1 MNHLRILLSLLA
13 VAAFSASAAWAEG
26 VGNPRPGFPH
36 DTIMIHVLADN
47 GNTKGCAI
55 DGGGHSL
62 FVRYDRV
69 TFEVLPANIYITM
82 IDWVQV
88 DNDGDKLFDED
99 PDDDINNDGDFDE
112 NGNPLID
119 EDGPEPG
126 KNTYAI
132 DCDARVDGEIRL
144 QIRDA
149 NPGYRTISTQEWFIR
164 AVGKPETNFAFT
176 SNAEQ
181 VVCTLIDDPDETPNT
196 GDEIVECS
204 WSGNWINLLDVNLSD
219 GGCVKQVKLG
229 GKNPSSGGGKTPF
242 CDITDGFLVDVD
254 EDGDGIIDSLEPQ
267 FIFTVSCLDVEGTL
281 ADESLTCPLSRII
294 WDVDETETTSK
305 AQAQIFV
312 AHTGDASITGG
323 KICKPNQPCN
333 GD

>member
-1 MNHLRILLSLLA
+1 MNYLRILLSLLA
-13 VAAFSASAAWAEG
+13 VAAFSASAWAGG
-26 VGNPRPGFPH
+26 VGNPRPGDPH

-47 GNTKGCAI
+47 GNTKGCAFG

-62 FVRYDRV
+62 FVRYDPV

-88 DNDGDKLFDED
+88 DNDGDGLFDED
-99 PDDDINNDGDFDE
+99 PVDGIDNDLDG
-112 NGNPLID
+112 LID
-119 EDGPEPG
+119 EDPDEPG

-149 NPGYRTISTQEWFIR
+149 DPGSRTISTQEWFIR

-181 VVCTLIDDPDETPNT
+181 VVCTIIDNPDGLPNT
-196 GDEIVECS
+196 GDEVVECS
-204 WSGNWINLLDVNLSD
+204 WSGDWIELAYVNLALEPE
-219 GGCVKQVKLG
+219 GCVKQVKLG
-229 GKNPSSGGGKTPF
+229 GPGVKQGGKTPF
-242 CDITDGFLVDVD
+242 CDITDAFLVDVD
-254 EDGDGIIDSLEPQ
+254 EDGDGVVDSFGD
-267 FIFTVSCLDVEGTL
+267 FIFSISCLDVEGTL
-281 ADESLTCPLSRII
+281 EDESLTCPLSRII

-312 AHTGDASITGG
+312 AHTGSASIKGG